1 MGNQSSRDRGSVIV
15 GLFYRPMRTSRIGRV
30 SRKFSIRQIEI
41 NLQTLIPILI
51 QFLGETSNR
60 LQAFSTSSN
69 TSKLLQTSIRLQI

>member
-1 MGNQSSRDRGSVIV
+1 
-15 GLFYRPMRTSRIGRV
+15 MRTSRIGRV